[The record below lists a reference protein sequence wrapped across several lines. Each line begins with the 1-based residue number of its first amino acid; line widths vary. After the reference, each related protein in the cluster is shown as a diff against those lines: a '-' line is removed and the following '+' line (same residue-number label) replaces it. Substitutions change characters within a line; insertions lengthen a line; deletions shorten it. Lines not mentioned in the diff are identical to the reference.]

1 MKLVNP
7 KFEEI
12 DISNPLL
19 HGEMCTRVC
28 YKSENL
34 VKEGSAKKLLTGIA
48 EAGHTAMLEHIPVYL
63 KLTSWSYSGVVT
75 PLRRIWESPYTK
87 YEVEDDYEHDL
98 GYMYI
103 STNLRVVY
111 ENYKEL
117 YEAFMEHDGEPFDFN
132 DNTLIRSI
140 KNCKFEDYP
149 DWFHKRITI
158 KFTMDRI
165 GSQSFC
171 RHRVFS
177 FAQESTRWCNY
188 MKDKFGSEISISTP
202 CWLKE
207 EDKEEF
213 EKDMQEIEQY
223 YFKWLNKG
231 YKGEEARYFLPF
243 GLKTEIVMT
252 GFVDAWEH
260 FFSLRV
266 DGHAHSQAREL
277 AIPLYEYFKEK
288 KYII

>member
-63 KLTSWSYSGVVT
+63 KVTARSLFGVVT
-75 PLRRIWESPYTK
+75 SLRKIWESPYTK
-87 YEVEDDYEHDL
+87 YEVEDDFENEV

-111 ENYKEL
+111 ENYYRL
-117 YEAFMEHDGEPFDFN
+117 FDAFMDHDGEPFNFN
-132 DNTLIRSI
+132 DNTLVRNVEI
-140 KNCKFEDYP
+140 CKFEDYP
-149 DWFHKRITI
+149 EFFHKRITI

-223 YFKWLNKG
+223 YFKWVNKG
-231 YKGEEARYFLPF
+231 YKAEEARYFLPF
-243 GLKTEIVMT
+243 GLKTEIIMT

-260 FFSLRV
+260 FFALRV